1 MLQILRNKAQSTV
14 IQVIVVI
21 IVLVFVFWGVG
32 TNMMNSREVAIT
44 VDDEEITFQQFQEA
58 YDQAIK
64 NLSAQFGGTLPKG
77 LDESLGIKQQVIE
90 QLIQSSLLRQGAD
103 RMGLRISADEV
114 RRFIIAMP
122 QFQENGSF
130 NMERYQALL
139 AANRMTPNTFETSMR
154 HDMLSDKTV
163 QDISKFVTLAA
174 EIEIQDLYNQENETV
189 AARFVKIDP
198 ETFKEGIKVEKT
210 ELQKWFESVKDRYRS
225 EPQLKLRYLAYDFA
239 ELAKN
244 ITVSDS
250 EVQAYYTENN
260 TAYHVPEQRRARHI
274 LLRAEEGDSPEKHQ
288 ELQKKAAE
296 ILKLLKDNKDFA
308 AIAEQYS
315 DDPSKENGGDLG
327 FFPQGSM
334 EPEFDAKVFS
344 MQPGQ
349 VSDVV
354 KSSFGYHIIK
364 LEAIQPAATRPL
376 AEVRDDI
383 VQAIQL
389 KQAKQMAFQ
398 LANEAYEGIIKAG
411 SLKAYTDA
419 HPDVAMTETDF
430 FTQKQP
436 PPQIGANQKFL
447 EAAFV
452 LNQGELSSLIE
463 TDAGYAI
470 LFALEKKE
478 PAAPPLEKVEDR
490 AKIDFIAV
498 KAQENASAAAVAIL
512 DQLKKGKTLEQ
523 ALDGTSYKIEVS
535 GYLSKNQQSPASALP
550 ASLHAQALQLSK
562 SSPLP
567 KEPAQIEDSFFVYV
581 FHERKPPAKKAD
593 EQEEKRYRDALVRFN
608 QQQLISAW
616 LRNLEGQA
624 KITRHKSL

>member
-1 MLQILRNKAQSTV
+1 
-14 IQVIVVI
+14 
-21 IVLVFVFWGVG
+21 
-32 TNMMNSREVAIT
+32 
-44 VDDEEITFQQFQEA
+44 
-58 YDQAIK
+58 
-64 NLSAQFGGTLPKG
+64 
-77 LDESLGIKQQVIE
+77 
-90 QLIQSSLLRQGAD
+90 
-103 RMGLRISADEV
+103 MGLRVSADEV
-114 RRFIIAMP
+114 RKYIIAMP

-139 AANRMTPNTFETSMR
+139 AANRMTPNTFEASMR

-163 QDISKFVTLAA
+163 QNISKFVTLAA
-174 EIEIQDLYNQENETV
+174 DTEIRDLYNQENETV

-198 ETFKEGIKVEKT
+198 DSFKEEIKVEKA
-210 ELQKWFESVKDRYRS
+210 ELQKWFDSVKDRYRS

-239 ELAKN
+239 ELGKK

-250 EVQAYYTENN
+250 DIQAYYTENN
-260 TAYHVPEQRRARHI
+260 TAYQIPEQRRARHI

-288 ELQKKAAE
+288 EKQKKAAE

-315 DDPSKENGGDLG
+315 DDPSKANGGDLG

-334 EPEFDAKVFS
+334 EPEFDARVFA

-349 VSDVV
+349 ISEVV
-354 KSSFGYHIIK
+354 KSRFGYHIIK
-364 LEAIQPAATRPL
+364 LEAIQPATTRPL

-419 HPDVAMTETDF
+419 HPDVAITETDF

-436 PPQIGANQKFL
+436 PQEIGANQKFL
-447 EAAFV
+447 DAAFA

-470 LFALEKKE
+470 LFAVEKKE
-478 PAAPPLEKVEDR
+478 PAAPPLETVEDR
-490 AKIDFIAV
+490 VKIDFIAA
-498 KAQENASAAAVAIL
+498 KAQEKARSCRGRDTRSAEE
-512 DQLKKGKTLEQ
+512 GK
-523 ALDGTSYKIEVS
+523 
-535 GYLSKNQQSPASALP
+535 N
-550 ASLHAQALQLSK
+550 
-562 SSPLP
+562 
-567 KEPAQIEDSFFVYV
+567 
-581 FHERKPPAKKAD
+581 
-593 EQEEKRYRDALVRFN
+593 
-608 QQQLISAW
+608 
-616 LRNLEGQA
+616 LRAGPG
-624 KITRHKSL
+624 RHLL